1 MVDQVAND
9 VGQYW
14 LPALLVIVAV
24 AIGVAVLVRSRG

>member
-1 MVDQVAND
+1 MVDQAEND

-14 LPALLVIVAV
+14 PLALLAIVGV